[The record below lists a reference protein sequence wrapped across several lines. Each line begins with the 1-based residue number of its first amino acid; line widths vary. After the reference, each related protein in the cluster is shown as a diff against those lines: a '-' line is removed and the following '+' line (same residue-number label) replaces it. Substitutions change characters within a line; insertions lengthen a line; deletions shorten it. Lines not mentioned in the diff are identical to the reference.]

1 MKMLFLKRLVEEAA
15 YAFVGAAAVA
25 LGSGDLGHAALTG
38 AGVAGVRAVIGVLVK
53 NFGDKDKPAV
63 Q

>member
-1 MKMLFLKRLVEEAA
+1 MFVKRLAEEAL
-15 YAFVGAAAVA
+15 YAFVGGAALA
-25 LGSGDLGHAALTG
+25 LQASNDLGHAALVG

>member
-1 MKMLFLKRLVEEAA
+1 MFVKRLVEESL
-15 YAFVGAAAVA
+15 YAFVGGAALA
-25 LGSGDLGHAALTG
+25 LQSSGDLSHAALVG

-53 NFGDKDKPAV
+53 NFGDRDKPSA

>member
-1 MKMLFLKRLVEEAA
+1 MLFVKRLVEEAA

-25 LGSGDLGHAALTG
+25 LSTGDLGHAALVG

-53 NFGDKDKPAV
+53 NFGDKDKPSAL
-63 Q
+63 